1 MARATGAPTVHV
13 GVDAVWIFGALEGCA
28 GNCPSV
34 WGSVGSSENRDAA
47 GSQAFD
53 FTFAHAGQIGDKD
66 VAGGVEHP

>member
-1 MARATGAPTVHV
+1 MARGHWRADCPC